1 MAECRTIRL
10 VSVAQQIAWCSV
22 PGKGLSHLAA
32 KPDLRGILRD
42 LEVNNPSSVEAEHNQ
57 GIKQPERR
65 GGDHKH
71 VDRRNVRQVVAKKAP
86 PSRGGDLGT
95 PWHPP
100 PNCGLADLDPELE

>member
-1 MAECRTIRL
+1 MPDHTICRGPAADSAVQCPRERPRSFGRKARL
-10 VSVAQQIAWCSV
+10 ES
-22 PGKGLSHLAA
+22 
-32 KPDLRGILRD
+32 DLRD
-42 LEVNNPSSVEAEHNQ
+42 LEVNNSSAVEAEHNQ
-57 GIKQPERR
+57 GIEQPERR

-71 VDRRNVRQVVAKKAP
+71 VDRRNVRHVVAKKAP